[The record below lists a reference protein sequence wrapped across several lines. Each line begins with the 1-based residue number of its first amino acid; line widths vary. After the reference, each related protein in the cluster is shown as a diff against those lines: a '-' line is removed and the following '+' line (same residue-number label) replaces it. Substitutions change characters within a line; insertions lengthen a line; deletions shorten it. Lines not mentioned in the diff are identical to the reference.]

1 MEMDTSE
8 VLSPVG
14 EIPIRRPSRMLEAA
28 HEGGASLARRA
39 AHGAI
44 RGAVAAMAMT
54 GLREFTRHVGL
65 LEEPPPETILRTV
78 VPRPWRGAQHG
89 PRRAQAEA
97 AHWAYGA
104 AAGALFAA
112 LPPLLRRSAWSGP
125 LYGLLVWAGF
135 EGGVAPLLGLPQARR
150 RRPFDRIAL
159 ATDHLLYGSL
169 LSENA
174 TLRSAPRPSS
184 PTQEGAR

>member
-1 MEMDTSE
+1 MERDSE
-8 VLSPVG
+8 IVSPAR
-14 EIPIRRPSRMLEAA
+14 EIPIRRPSRMMEAA

-39 AHGAI
+39 AQGAVRGAI
-44 RGAVAAMAMT
+44 ASMAMT

-78 VPRPWRGAQHG
+78 VRRRWRGAQSG

-112 LPPLLRRSAWSGP
+112 LPPLLRRSGWSGP

-135 EGGVAPLLGLPQARR
+135 EGGVAPLLGLPQSRR
-150 RRPFDRIAL
+150 LRPLDRIAL
-159 ATDHLLYGSL
+159 ATDHRLYGSL
-169 LSENA
+169 LSENS

-184 PTQEGAR
+184 PTDGGAR